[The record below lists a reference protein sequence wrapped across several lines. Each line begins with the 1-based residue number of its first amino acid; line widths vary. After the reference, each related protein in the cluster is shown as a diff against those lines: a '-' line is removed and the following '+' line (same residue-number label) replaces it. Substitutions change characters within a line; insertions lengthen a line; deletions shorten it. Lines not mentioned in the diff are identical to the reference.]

1 MTDSDPLPISL
12 VAHTVFCSRRAW
24 LESVGETV
32 PSIAIEQGIA
42 DHDRVDAGRGERMST
57 RRSVAIEHPDLGL
70 TGKCDVVDARG
81 GAVQI
86 VEFKSAPIRRSYVVT
101 TAQRIQLAL
110 QRLCLESS
118 GVAVDTQAVHFTTSR
133 RTVEVPLSQGDF
145 DEAIRYV
152 ELTRQIVNAR
162 SAPEPLMDDPRCT
175 RCSHASICLPD
186 ERRSHAVRRRV
197 VAPDPG
203 AEVVHVTTPGARV
216 SLSKGRLIV
225 SNSEGELASLP
236 IERPQAL
243 VLHGNVDVSSAVIRE
258 FLWTDRPVVWASAR
272 GQVMG
277 FARSARS
284 ANGLARVRQHER
296 SSQGDLGLAR
306 EFISSKIA
314 NQATQLRRNGRD
326 PQPEVIKRLRD
337 LARRSLAAPTVS
349 ALFGIE
355 GDAAAIYFRWLPT
368 MVGSPTFIEEW
379 SGRIGRG
386 ARDPLNTALN
396 VAYGLLLGDQLR
408 AIAATGLDPHAGFV
422 HSSSRNKP
430 ALALDLMEQFR
441 PVVADSAVLSAIN
454 NGELTRAMFS
464 PAFGDARL
472 RDSGRKAIVS
482 AYERRVQT
490 EFRHPVFKYTV
501 TWRRAMEIQARM
513 VLGVL
518 DGTQER
524 YLGIRVR

>member
-1 MTDSDPLPISL
+1 MSDSDPLPISL

-24 LESVGETV
+24 LEAVGETV
-32 PSIAIEQGIA
+32 PSVAIEQGIA
-42 DHDRVDAGRGERMST
+42 DHERVDAGRGERMAT
-57 RRSVAIEHPDLGL
+57 RRSVAVAHPDLGL

-86 VEFKSAPIRRSYVVT
+86 VEFKSSPLRRSYTVT
-101 TAQRIQLAL
+101 TAQRVQLAL
-110 QRLCLESS
+110 QRLCLEAS
-118 GVAVDTQAVHFTTSR
+118 GVVVHSQAVYFTTSR
-133 RTVEVPLSQGDF
+133 RIVDVPLSQADF

-152 ELTRQIVNAR
+152 RLTREIVTAR
-162 SAPEPLMDDPRCT
+162 AAPLPLVDDPKCP

-186 ERRSHAVRRRV
+186 ERQNHAVRRRIL
-197 VAPDPG
+197 APDPG
-203 AEVVHVTTPGARV
+203 AEVLHVTTAGARV

-225 SNSEGELASLP
+225 SNYEGELASLP
-236 IERPQAL
+236 VERPQAL

-258 FLWTDRPVVWASAR
+258 FLWTNRPVVWTSAR

-277 FARSARS
+277 FARSVRS
-284 ANGLARVRQHER
+284 ANGLARLRQHER
-296 SSQGDLGLAR
+296 SARGDLALAR
-306 EFISSKIA
+306 ELISSKVA
-314 NQATQLRRNGRD
+314 NQATQLRRNSREA
-326 PQPEVIKRLRD
+326 QPEVIKRLRD
-337 LARRSLAAPTVS
+337 LARQALTARTIS

-355 GDAAAIYFRWLPT
+355 GDAAAVYFRWLPT
-368 MVGSPTFIEEW
+368 MVVPPTFIEDW
-379 SGRIGRG
+379 GGRIGRG

-396 VAYGLLLGDQLR
+396 LAYGLLLGDQLR
-408 AIAATGLDPHAGFV
+408 AIIATGLDPHAGFV
-422 HSSSRNKP
+422 HSSNRNKP

-482 AYERRVQT
+482 AYERRVRT
-490 EFRHPVFKYTV
+490 EFRHPVFKYAV

-513 VLGVL
+513 VLGVI

-524 YLGIRVR
+524 YVGIRVR